1 MLHAIIKKRVSP
13 RAFSDKQLSVEQVY
27 ELFEAA
33 RWAPSS
39 RNEQPWR
46 FIYAERCDEDS
57 FNKMTDILFENNRIW
72 AKNAPLLILTV
83 AKLDSGVTGQLNK
96 YAFHDLGL
104 AVANLTFQANSNDLY
119 VHQMGGFN
127 AEKARIL
134 FEIPENYEPV
144 SVLAVGYKGNP
155 DSLPEVMRVRENA
168 PRTRKELDDIV
179 FKKKFGV
186 KNKKNEL
193 LNC

>member
-72 AKNAPLLILTV
+72 AKNAPLLILTA
-83 AKLDSGVTGQLNK
+83 AKLDTGVTGQLNK

>member
-1 MLHAIIKKRVSP
+1 MLHEIINRRVSP
-13 RAFSDKQLSVEQVY
+13 RAFSEKQISEEQILD
-27 ELFEAA
+27 LFEAA

-46 FIYAERCDEDS
+46 FIFAEKCDETN
-57 FNKMTDILFENNRIW
+57 FKKMSDILFENNRIW
-72 AKNAPLLILTV
+72 AEKAPLLILTA
-83 AKLDSGVTGQLNK
+83 AKLDSGITGQINK

-104 AVANLTFQANSNDLY
+104 AVANLTFQATSSDLY

-144 SVLAVGYKGNP
+144 SVLAVGYKGDP
-155 DSLPEVMRVRENA
+155 DTLPEVMRVRENA
-168 PRTRKELDDIV
+168 PRIRKELDDIV
-179 FKKKFGV
+179 FKEKFGV
-186 KNKKNEL
+186 KSNINEL